1 MAVGNAAVN
10 VVKRMAKKTSL
21 SSTEVSDLL
30 MSSPLQVFEWV
41 QQGRLHAR
49 LEDGFDSAF
58 SREELRHFALM
69 RGMSIGRP
77 DKNKLR
83 IMIVDGDFRLT
94 RSLVD
99 LFDTLSDTVEAC
111 AVHSA
116 FEAGQRLQ
124 SDDPDIVLVDL
135 LLPNQEGIEMCR
147 RIKSGHATRHVR
159 LVTLIDQLNEE
170 HVQRSL
176 MLGAEACIAKPLDH
190 LQLFKAMGLHLDI
203 PEVNT
208 LGQAETFQ

>member
-1 MAVGNAAVN
+1 MAVGNASVN

-21 SSTEVSDLL
+21 SSSEVSDLL
-30 MSSPLQVFEWV
+30 MVSPLELFEWV
-41 QQGRLHAR
+41 QQGKLHVR
-49 LEDGFDSAF
+49 LEDGFDSVF

-83 IMIVDGDFRLT
+83 ILVVDSDFRLT

-111 AVHSA
+111 AVQSA

-124 SDDPDIVLVDL
+124 SDDPDIVLLDL
-135 LLPNQEGIEMCR
+135 QLPNQEGIEMCR
-147 RIKSGHATRHVR
+147 RIKSGRATRHVR
-159 LVTLIDQLNEE
+159 LVTMTDQLNDE

-176 MLGAEACIAKPLDH
+176 MLGAEACLAKPLDH
-190 LQLFKAMGLHLDI
+190 QKLFSAMGLSLEI
-203 PEVNT
+203 PDERAAGRAGT
-208 LGQAETFQ
+208 YQ